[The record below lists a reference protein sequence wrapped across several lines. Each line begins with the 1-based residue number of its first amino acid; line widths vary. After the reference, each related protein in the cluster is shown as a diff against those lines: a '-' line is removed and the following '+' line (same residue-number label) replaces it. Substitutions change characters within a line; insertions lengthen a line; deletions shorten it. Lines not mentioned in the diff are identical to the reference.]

1 MSLGRIHDCSGFAFV
16 SVLLS
21 SFFFGGGIKFS
32 VYMFNDNLKI
42 KITYRSPLI

>member
-1 MSLGRIHDCSGFAFV
+1 MIV
-16 SVLLS
+16 VVLLLCLCLFRV
-21 SFFFGGGIKFS
+21 FFLGGIKFS